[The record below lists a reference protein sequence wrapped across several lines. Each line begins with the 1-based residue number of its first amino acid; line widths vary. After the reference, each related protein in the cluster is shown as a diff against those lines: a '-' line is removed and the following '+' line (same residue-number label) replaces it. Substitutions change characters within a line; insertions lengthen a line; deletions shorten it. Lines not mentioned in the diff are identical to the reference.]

1 MFANDCHIFAVMERT
16 LHFDHVILKPEQQIG
31 LHSQSTWE
39 LSLVVKGKGNRITGD
54 MSEPFEE
61 GDLALI
67 PPELPHCW
75 KFSPDCGTIENL
87 TVLFSADFLH
97 SVAAVFP
104 EMQEFFVRLA
114 GWDEAIVFSGN
125 TRRTLADCLLQMAV
139 QSEAMRIVS
148 LLRML
153 VIITECDG
161 QYAAGRKK
169 CKTDAEQRRKDI
181 EVFIV
186 CNFKRSITIDDIA
199 RHVGMNRSSLCTF
212 FHRQT
217 GKTVLSYLYGIRFD
231 MACHLLRTS
240 GLAIQQVCYESGFQ
254 DVPHFCRMFKRTF
267 GMTPSDYRSANAMKA

>member
-125 TRRTLADCLLQMAV
+125 TRRTLATACFRWRCSQ
-139 QSEAMRIVS
+139 
-148 LLRML
+148 
-153 VIITECDG
+153 
-161 QYAAGRKK
+161 
-169 CKTDAEQRRKDI
+169 
-181 EVFIV
+181 
-186 CNFKRSITIDDIA
+186 KRCGLFHCCGCWS
-199 RHVGMNRSSLCTF
+199 SSLNA
-212 FHRQT
+212 T
-217 GKTVLSYLYGIRFD
+217 GNMRRVGK
-231 MACHLLRTS
+231 
-240 GLAIQQVCYESGFQ
+240 
-254 DVPHFCRMFKRTF
+254 
-267 GMTPSDYRSANAMKA
+267 NARPMRNSEGKI